1 MRWAGRRRGVSVL
14 PATRR
19 FGPHRRRRRSGVTD
33 MGCVSSAASATDGGP
48 SATPAS
54 ANAGGKRVTSR
65 ARSLPASHGA
75 TRSKLARPPP
85 ATSASGGNDSG
96 ASAVDARS
104 ARGKTLNHATAEF
117 DATASH
123 VGFANGF
130 FSVAVAAHRPD
141 SDDGEE
147 EEDFDG
153 GDIDAS
159 RSQQRQVRTRPS
171 IGRSASATSWVSQTS
186 NASVDH
192 HALPQR
198 MVALTGSARS
208 PPLPNIHT
216 SSTANTALS
225 SRHQLSA
232 YSSADSS
239 TSTLRHHYH
248 NNANHS
254 HLGDE
259 FMPNHASQQQP
270 EPSSAGWRSRR
281 CAEQVFTERATY
293 LACSQLSIGIFNL
306 FTEFRLNKLAA
317 IRRAYRRSSRA

>member
-1 MRWAGRRRGVSVL
+1 VPCCCLMMREFVCAQCSIGAFKIPIKIRLFKVGR
-14 PATRR
+14 PADEPQAPPPRR
-19 FGPHRRRRRSGVTD
+19 FQVPHRRRSGD
-33 MGCVSSAASATDGGP
+33 MGCMSSTGAASAPGVCT

-75 TRSKLARPPP
+75 TRSKLARLPP
-85 ATSASGGNDSG
+85 ATSASGGNDTG

-104 ARGKTLNHATAEF
+104 ARGKTLTRATAEL
-117 DATASH
+117 DATVSH
-123 VGFANGF
+123 AGFANGF
-130 FSVAVAAHRPD
+130 FSVAVAAHHPH

-153 GDIDAS
+153 DDIDAS
-159 RSQQRQVRTRPS
+159 RSQQRQVRIRPS

-198 MVALTGSARS
+198 MVVLTGSARV
-208 PPLPNIHT
+208 PPLPSIQT
-216 SSTANTALS
+216 STANTAVS
-225 SRHQLSA
+225 SRQPLSA
-232 YSSADSS
+232 YSSGDSS
-239 TSTLRHHYH
+239 TSTLRHHH
-248 NNANHS
+248 HSSANHS

-259 FMPNHASQQQP
+259 FMPTHASQQQQP

-281 CAEQVFTERATY
+281 YEELVFAKRNERH
-293 LACSQLSIGIFNL
+293 ACCM
-306 FTEFRLNKLAA
+306 
-317 IRRAYRRSSRA
+317 